1 MYNTLIRWCLA
12 GKPFVGGPDELP
24 EIVELCKGN
33 VISAANTGIAA
44 LLLIGGGTV
53 HRQFNVPNDVSDD
66 TIPRINVASG
76 RAEQI
81 RNADLIIIDVGVRY
95 LIVNYPFSCNIFLFK
110 EISMLSKKVF
120 NYLNRFLKDVCG
132 NQKVFGGKTV
142 VLGGD
147 WKQLPPV
154 VGHGTRE
161 DQIHE
166 SIKMDPL
173 FKAHFESLR
182 FEFMSHFFKYPYF

>member
-33 VISAANTGIAA
+33 VISAASTGIAA

-154 VGHGTRE
+154 VEHGTRE

-182 FEFMSHFFKYPYF
+182 FEFMSNSFKYPYF

>member
-33 VISAANTGIAA
+33 VISAASTGIAA

-147 WKQLPPV
+147 
-154 VGHGTRE
+154 
-161 DQIHE
+161 
-166 SIKMDPL
+166 
-173 FKAHFESLR
+173 
-182 FEFMSHFFKYPYF
+182 